1 MGEVLLERKANK
13 HLPRSQEMKSMPRK
27 GKDKLK
33 PIDSVGYTRL
43 SCAAACVAYYQLDV
57 WQ

>member
-1 MGEVLLERKANK
+1 MLLERKANK